1 MKGGTMDAF
10 KFERLD
16 VWKISLEYLDLCYA
30 IADRLPK
37 LEEYNLKAQLIRA
50 ATSIG
55 LNIACPV
62 K

>member
-1 MKGGTMDAF
+1 MDGF

-16 VWKISLEYLDLCYA
+16 VWKISLEYLDLSYA
-30 IADRLPK
+30 IAEKLPK
-37 LEEYNLKAQLIRA
+37 QEEYNLKAQLIRA
-50 ATSIG
+50 ATSIA